1 MQPTHA
7 ARLLGASLRLTRL
20 IVTDDV
26 PGQWWIKT
34 PLYRKAIADRD
45 RTGKIPAWAPYLQ
58 GLDCPFC
65 IGLWVAFGVAA
76 VDEVAGESRAW
87 RAFTTGLALN
97 EAAGHLAA
105 RLGDLPD
112 DDDDSDSEGAGTP

>member
-1 MQPTHA
+1 MHPTRA

-34 PLYRKAIADRD
+34 PLYRKAITDRD
-45 RTGKIPAWAPYLQ
+45 RTGSVPAWAPYLQ

-65 IGLWVAFGVAA
+65 IGLWVALAVAA
-76 VDEVAGESRAW
+76 VDEVAGGNRAW
-87 RAFTTGLALN
+87 RAITTGLALN
-97 EAAGHLAA
+97 EVAGHLAA

-112 DDDDSDSEGAGTP
+112 PDDDGGEEGETP